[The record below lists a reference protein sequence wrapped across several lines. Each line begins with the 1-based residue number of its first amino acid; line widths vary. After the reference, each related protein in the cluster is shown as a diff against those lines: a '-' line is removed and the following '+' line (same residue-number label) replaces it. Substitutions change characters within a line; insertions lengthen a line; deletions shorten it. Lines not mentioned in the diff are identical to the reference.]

1 MNQTIITIMKKELA
15 RFFGDSRMVMT
26 TIFLPGLVI
35 FLMYNFMGDAIS
47 SQVSVDEEYQM
58 KIAAVNLPA
67 SIEKMAEQGD
77 IEMKDLDADQEKK
90 AKEQVTNQE
99 LDLFMVFP
107 ENFDEQVAEYDITSK
122 KAAPEVEVY
131 YNVASTE
138 SGTAYDTMTQL
149 LETYEGTLCNKFDVN
164 REDKEYNLATDKD
177 TAGSMFA
184 SMLPM
189 LLMAFLYSGCIA
201 VAPESIAGEKERG
214 TIATLLI
221 TPVRRGDIAIGKIS
235 ALSLIALLSG
245 ASSTL
250 GTILSLPKM
259 MQIDGNVSTNVY
271 QVSDYLLLAVVILS
285 TVLIIVTL
293 ISIISAFA
301 KTIKEAQTYVTPL
314 MVLVLLVGITA
325 MFGNGAK
332 AEGYYYLVP
341 LYNSVQ
347 CMISIFSFEIVPVH
361 IITTVVANLAVTG
374 IGVFVLT
381 RMFHSEK
388 IIFTK

>member
-26 TIFLPGLVI
+26 TILLPGLMI

-77 IEMKDLDADQEKK
+77 LEVKDMDADQEKK
-90 AKEQVTNQE
+90 AKEQVTSQD

-131 YNVASTE
+131 YNAASTE

-189 LLMAFLYSGCIA
+189 LLLIFLYSGCIA

-221 TPVRRGDIAIGKIS
+221 TPVKRGDIAIGKIS

-245 ASSTL
+245 ASSAL

-259 MQIDGNVSTNVY
+259 MQIDGNVSANVY

-285 TVLIIVTL
+285 TVLIMVTL

-332 AEGYYYLVP
+332 AEGFYYLVP

>member
-26 TIFLPGLVI
+26 TILLPGLMI

-77 IEMKDLDADQEKK
+77 LEVKDMDADQEKK
-90 AKEQVTNQE
+90 AKEQVTSQD

-131 YNVASTE
+131 YNAASKE

-189 LLMAFLYSGCIA
+189 LLLIFLYSGCIA

-221 TPVRRGDIAIGKIS
+221 TPVKRGDIAIGKIS

-245 ASSTL
+245 ASSAL

-259 MQIDGNVSTNVY
+259 MQIDGNVSANVY

-285 TVLIIVTL
+285 TVLIMVTL

-332 AEGYYYLVP
+332 AEGFYYLVP

-361 IITTVVANLAVTG
+361 IITTVVVNLAVTG